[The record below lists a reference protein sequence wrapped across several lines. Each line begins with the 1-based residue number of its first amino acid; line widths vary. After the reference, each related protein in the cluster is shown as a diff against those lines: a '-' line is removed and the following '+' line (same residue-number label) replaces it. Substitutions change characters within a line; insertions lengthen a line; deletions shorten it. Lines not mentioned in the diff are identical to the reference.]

1 MAVSLR
7 NPSTPEAAKTSRL
20 AALTQRHA
28 EVCEQALNINMT
40 RGVPAAEQLALA
52 EAFLVLPGADGW
64 RTRDA
69 SDARNYGGL
78 QGLPEAREL
87 LAGPLLGLPPEQ
99 VVIGENSSL
108 ALMHEA
114 LSNAMLHGLPRSARP
129 WSREAVVKFIC
140 PVPGYDRHFS
150 LCEGLGIQM
159 LPVTLHEDG
168 PDMAQV
174 EALVAD
180 DPTIKGI
187 WCVPKYSN
195 PSGAIYSEA
204 VVARLAAMVAAAPD
218 FSIFWDNAYA
228 VHHLTA
234 ARPANLDICGLAAKA
249 GHGDRV
255 LMFASTSKVL
265 FPGAGLAVFGG
276 SPSTV
281 HWWLR
286 HRSLRT
292 IGPDKL
298 NQLRHV
304 RFFGDSEGIERHM
317 QAQQQVLAPKF
328 ACVDRVF
335 SEHFAQGA
343 AQWSRPLGG
352 YFVSLQ
358 VSPGCARRTV
368 ELAREAGIAL
378 TPAGAPFPYG
388 QDPRDSLIRISPT
401 CVGLEEL
408 AQACAVVALC
418 ANLAVAQQAVSGADQ

>member
-1 MAVSLR
+1 MPALLR
-7 NPSTPEAAKTSRL
+7 NAPASEPTAL
-20 AALTQRHA
+20 ARLTQQHL
-28 EVCEQALNINMT
+28 EVCARGLAINMT
-40 RGVPAAEQLALA
+40 RGVPAAEQLDLA
-52 EAFLVLPGADGW
+52 EAFLALPGVDGW
-64 RTRDA
+64 HTRDG

-78 QGLPEAREL
+78 QGLPEVREL
-87 LAGPLLGLPPEQ
+87 LAGPLLGLPAEQ

-114 LSNAMLHGLPRSARP
+114 LSNALLHGMPRSERP
-129 WSREAVVKFIC
+129 WSREAEVKFIC

-150 LCEGLGIQM
+150 LCEGFGIQM
-159 LPVTLHEDG
+159 LPVPLLEDG
-168 PDMAQV
+168 PDMDQV
-174 EALVAD
+174 EALVAA
-180 DPTIKGI
+180 DPAIKGV

-195 PSGAIYSEA
+195 PSGVIYSQA
-204 VVARLAAMVAAAPD
+204 VVARLAAMVTAAPD

-234 ARPANLDICGLAAKA
+234 ARPQNLDICGLAAAA
-249 GHGDRV
+249 GQSDRV

-281 HWWLR
+281 DWWLR

-304 RFFGDSEGIERHM
+304 RFFGDSQGIERHM

-328 ACVDRVF
+328 SCVDQVF
-335 SEHFAQGA
+335 GEHFAEGA
-343 AQWSRPLGG
+343 ARWSRPLGG
-352 YFVSLQ
+352 YFVSLEVQ
-358 VSPGCARRTV
+358 PGCARRTV

-388 QDPRDSLIRISPT
+388 RDAHDNLIRISPT
-401 CVGLEEL
+401 CVGIGEL

-418 ANLAVAQQAVSGADQ
+418 ANLAAAQQATAGDYQ